1 MVLSVQNLSK
11 AFGGLQALLEASFD
25 IAQDQIK
32 SLIGPNGAGKTTAL
46 NLLSGVYPYD
56 SGEIIFQGINLKRL
70 VHHQI
75 ASLGMARTFQ
85 NGGLFLNLDVLNNI
99 LVGYHCRVKISF
111 ISSMFHLPNAVSEE
125 KRIKDKALQILDE
138 LELSHKYNNPVDSL
152 SLKEQRFVE
161 IAIALVTE
169 PKLILLDEPCAGLND
184 TEIYDLKRLLF
195 KIREK
200 GISIL
205 LVEHNMELVMGVS
218 DDIVVLNYGRKL
230 AEGTPHE
237 IRNDKRVIEAY
248 LGE

>member
-11 AFGGLQALLEASFD
+11 AFGGLQALHEATFD

-70 VHHQI
+70 AHHQI

-111 ISSMFHLPNAVSEE
+111 ISSMFRLPNAVSEE

-138 LELSHKYNNPVDSL
+138 LELFHKYNNPVDSL

-161 IAIALVTE
+161 IAIALVIE

-205 LVEHNMELVMGVS
+205 LVEHNMDLVMGVS

-237 IRNDKRVIEAY
+237 IRNDKKVIEAY